1 MNARVQEPASAAAGT
16 PSSEPPRRR
25 TAPRKSLVSR
35 TTAVNIVRLA
45 TLTFALV
52 LWQVA
57 SGKPGQ
63 PYVLIDEFYLSNP
76 KAIVEAGIGFY
87 NEGILL
93 PSLWITLQET
103 LGGFALGSGLGF
115 MFGILLG
122 TNRFAGDVFRPF
134 VLAFNSV
141 PRLAL
146 VPLFMLW
153 FGLGITS
160 KIALVA
166 TIVFFLVFYNTYAG
180 VRDVNKELV
189 HVLQL
194 MGARSYQ
201 IHLKVTLPSAMT
213 WIVTGLRVSVPFALL
228 TAVTAEMI
236 ASNRGMGY
244 LIVKSSGEFFTA
256 GVFASIV
263 ILAMLAL
270 FLNLFVSVFEQW
282 VLRWKDA

>member
-1 MNARVQEPASAAAGT
+1 MSVRHVESRNSPRAAPPAQR
-16 PSSEPPRRR
+16 PIRQR
-25 TAPRKSLVSR
+25 LLSR
-35 TTAVNIVRLA
+35 STAVNIVRVTLLVVGLLA
-45 TLTFALV
+45 
-52 LWQVA
+52 WQVF

-63 PYVLIDEFYLSNP
+63 PHAIIDEFYISNP
-76 KAIVEAGIGFY
+76 LAILDAGIGFY
-87 NEGILL
+87 RDGILL

-103 LGGFALGSGLGF
+103 LGGFALGGVLGF
-115 MFGILLG
+115 IFGLILG

-134 VLAFNSV
+134 VVAFNSV

-153 FGLGITS
+153 FGLGIAS

-180 VRDVNKELV
+180 VRDVNRELV
-189 HVLQL
+189 QVLQL
-194 MGARSYQ
+194 MGARSDQ

-213 WIVTGLRVSVPFALL
+213 WIVTGLRVSIPFALL

-244 LIVKSSGEFFTA
+244 LIVKSSGEFYTA

-263 ILAMLAL
+263 LLAALAL
-270 FLNLFVSVFEQW
+270 FMNMFVNVFERW
-282 VLRWKDA
+282 VLKWREVSHG

>member
-1 MNARVQEPASAAAGT
+1 MRVVVLAVA
-16 PSSEPPRRR
+16 
-25 TAPRKSLVSR
+25 LVSWQ
-35 TTAVNIVRLA
+35 I
-45 TLTFALV
+45 FA
-52 LWQVA
+52 
-57 SGKPGQ
+57 GKPGQ
-63 PYVLIDEFYLSNP
+63 PYVLIDQFYISYP
-76 KAIVEAGIGFY
+76 TAIVAAGIGFQQ
-87 NEGILL
+87 EGILI

-103 LGGFALGSGLGF
+103 LGGFALGAGLGF
-115 MFGILLG
+115 VFGLLLG
-122 TNRFAGDVFRPF
+122 TNRFAGDVFQPY
-134 VLAFNSV
+134 VLVLNSV

-153 FGLGITS
+153 FGLGIAS

-189 HVLQL
+189 NVLQL
-194 MGARSYQ
+194 MGARAHQ

-244 LIVKSSGEFFTA
+244 LIVKSSGEFYTA
-256 GVFASIV
+256 GVFASIA
-263 ILAMLAL
+263 ILAGLAIL
-270 FLNLFVSVFEQW
+270 LNLFVTVFEGW
-282 VLRWKDA
+282 VLRWKSA